1 MLDAARLDSFR
12 TAPEAES
19 NTRKVVNKGALTPFT
34 SFNTFFVPL
43 VASNHDK
50 CFVSIRQ
57 TASAPA
63 FDFSHRVS
71 GEGEPINSMPHL
83 DNQLC
88 CCLWG
93 FFFFLCLL
101 MYVTASPDCTSK
113 NSKQTPTTPPQPPSF
128 KRDI

>member
-1 MLDAARLDSFR
+1 MLDAAQLDSFR

-43 VASNHDK
+43 TASNHDK

-88 CCLWG
+88 CFLWV
-93 FFFFLCLL
+93 FFLSLL
-101 MYVTASPDCTSK
+101 VDVCYCFS
-113 NSKQTPTTPPQPPSF
+113 
-128 KRDI
+128 